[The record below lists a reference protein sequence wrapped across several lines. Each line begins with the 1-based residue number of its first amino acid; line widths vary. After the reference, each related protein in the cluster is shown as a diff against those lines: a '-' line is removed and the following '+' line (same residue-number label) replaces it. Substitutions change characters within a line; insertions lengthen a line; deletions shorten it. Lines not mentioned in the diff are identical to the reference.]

1 MILVILVLGILM
13 AVGGTI
19 LYYKLDDDKDAIG
32 TSLQIIGAIIIMIS
46 TIASIILFISV
57 IDRVGIDKKIA
68 MYEEEN
74 TKIEQQ
80 IADVVTQYQEYEAG
94 IFTEVAPESAMTLV
108 ALYPE
113 LKSDTLVQSQIE
125 VYADNNKQIKELKC
139 KAINA
144 SVIRWWLYFGK

>member
-1 MILVILVLGILM
+1 MVLVILVLGILM
-13 AVGGTI
+13 AVGGRI
-19 LYYKLDDDKDAIG
+19 LSCKLDDDKDSIG
-32 TSLQIIGAIIIMIS
+32 TSLQITGAIIIIIS

-125 VYADNNKQIKELKC
+125 VYVDNNKQIKELKC
-139 KAINA
+139 KAINT
-144 SVIRWWLYFGK
+144 SILRWWLYFGK

>member
-1 MILVILVLGILM
+1 MILVILVLGIFM

-32 TSLQIIGAIIIMIS
+32 TSLQITGAIIIMIS
-46 TIASIILFISV
+46 AIASIILFISV
-57 IDRVGIDKKIA
+57 INRVGIDKKIA

-94 IFTEVAPESAMTLV
+94 IFTEVTPESAMTLV
-108 ALYPE
+108 TLYPE

-144 SVIRWWLYFGK
+144 SVYRWWLYFGK

>member
-1 MILVILVLGILM
+1 MVLVILVLGILM
-13 AVGGTI
+13 TVGGTI
-19 LYYKLDDDKDAIG
+19 LYYKLDGDKDSIG
-32 TSLQIIGAIIIMIS
+32 TSLQIIGAIIIIIS

-57 IDRVGIDKKIA
+57 IDRVGIEKNIA

-139 KAINA
+139 KAINT

>member
-19 LYYKLDDDKDAIG
+19 LYWKLDGDKDAIG
-32 TSLQIIGAIIIMIS
+32 TSLQIIGGVIIMIS

-94 IFTEVAPESAMTLV
+94 IFTEVSPESAMTLV

-125 VYADNNKQIKELKC
+125 VYADNNKQLKELKC
-139 KAINA
+139 KAINT

>member
-1 MILVILVLGILM
+1 MILAILVLGVLM
-13 AVGGTI
+13 AVGGTF
-19 LYYKLDDDKDAIG
+19 LYYKLNDDKETIG
-32 TSLQIIGAIIIMIS
+32 TSLQIIGGIIITIS
-46 TIASIILFISV
+46 TITSIILFISV
-57 IDRVGIDKKIA
+57 IDRVGIDKKID

-94 IFTEVAPESAMTLV
+94 IFTEVTPESAMTLV

-139 KAINA
+139 KAINT
-144 SVIRWWLYFGK
+144 SVIRW

>member
-32 TSLQIIGAIIIMIS
+32 TSLQIIGGIIVVIS
-46 TIASIILFISV
+46 TIVSIILFISV
-57 IDRVGIDKKIA
+57 IDRVGVEKKIA

>member
-1 MILVILVLGILM
+1 MVLVILVLGILM

-19 LYYKLDDDKDAIG
+19 LYYKLDGDKDTIG
-32 TSLQIIGAIIIMIS
+32 TSLQIIGAIIIIVS

-57 IDRVGIDKKIA
+57 IDRVGIEKNIA

-125 VYADNNKQIKELKC
+125 VYVDNNKQIKELKC

>member
-19 LYYKLDDDKDAIG
+19 LYYKLDDDKDSIG
-32 TSLQIIGAIIIMIS
+32 TSLQITGAIIIMIS
-46 TIASIILFISV
+46 AIASIILFISV
-57 IDRVGIDKKIA
+57 INRVGIDKKIA

-94 IFTEVAPESAMTLV
+94 IFTEVAPESAMTLIT
-108 ALYPE
+108 LYPE

-125 VYADNNKQIKELKC
+125 VYADNNKQSKELKR

>member
-1 MILVILVLGILM
+1 MILVILVLGIIM
-13 AVGGTI
+13 AVSGTI
-19 LYYKLDDDKDAIG
+19 LYCNMDDDKEAIC
-32 TSLQIIGAIIIMIS
+32 TLLQIIGIIIITIS
-46 TIASIILFISV
+46 TIVSIILFISA
-57 IDRVGIDKKIA
+57 INLVGIDKKID

-80 IADVVTQYQEYEAG
+80 IADVVTQYQEYEEG

-113 LKSDTLVQSQIE
+113 LKSDTLVQSQIK